1 MGVIY
6 ELAADTAK
14 AFESML
20 AEKGLGYYIVS
31 AWAGWRR
38 HGVIRVVPLDAQGEA
53 DWTKPPILCE
63 EFVRSTSS
71 WRKSDRVVGRARPG
85 SPKHQA
91 LLNIIQRLTAG

>member
-6 ELAADTAK
+6 EPAADTAK

-38 HGVIRVVPLDAQGEA
+38 HGVIRVVPVDAQGEA

-63 EFVRSTSS
+63 EFVRSTYRGGSLTGLLG
-71 WRKSDRVVGRARPG
+71 VCAPIARNTRRCSTLFSG
-85 SPKHQA
+85 
-91 LLNIIQRLTAG
+91 